1 MQYCRNCGHGNSDQH
16 EHCAE
21 CGAPLGATCPACGH
35 LVPPESRF
43 CNHCGARLSQVTPP
57 QPTEPAHE
65 QVLQSMRSLLPLSLA
80 EKIDAAAPQVAGER
94 REVTVLDLD
103 FGVLSAANDHL
114 DSEQAYLLID
124 EAMRQLAAVVY
135 EHEGTIDKYTGSGLI
150 ALFGLPLAHE
160 NDPERAIRAALGMLA
175 ALQPLQSRISEQ
187 YSVELQA
194 QIGIH
199 TGLLIGGKV
208 GSDRS
213 TGYTVVGDT
222 LDTARY
228 LQREAEAGTVLVS
241 FPMYQRTRPLFEF
254 HAVPHG
260 SVGPASKPIRAF
272 RLLRLRPRPE
282 RVRGLPGMQATM
294 VGREDGLA
302 QLNDALDLVRR
313 RQQARI
319 AFVTGEAGVGKSRL
333 VAEFVKAQAHH
344 DVQIY
349 QGNCLAYA
357 RAKPMW
363 LLADMLR
370 AMVQVS
376 ETSPADSQWQALEA
390 FVRGLELPADE
401 ILPYLADVLAI
412 EQREARI
419 EARLLSLEGSARQKL
434 THSVLRQA
442 IVRLAQLVPTIFVFE
457 DLHWIDPA
465 SRDFLVHL
473 IETLDDTPLMLVLVS
488 RPEERDTVVKPL
500 VEAAS
505 KRVEGFADVIV
516 PPLSEAEGELLVSQL
531 LPRTEGDATRVK
543 EHIVKRAAGNPFFAE
558 EIVRMLLDAG
568 GLVRKNGLHEV
579 TPLAD
584 DLLSTVPGT
593 LKGLIQS
600 RLDRL
605 PQELHEP
612 LVSAAVLGPAFP
624 TDLWYCMIGTGDR
637 IPDSILE
644 DLRVRQLVFCEPSG
658 RRHECVFYHALI
670 QEVVYD
676 TLLKR
681 TRQNLH
687 EKAAQ
692 TIEEGSYWP
701 TDQQAEALAYHFTR
715 SSQPL
720 KALPY
725 LARAGES
732 AVQRCAY
739 ETAIQHFSS
748 ALELMPEGDSSQS
761 ELQISIRLGMG
772 RALKFVGEYAAAG
785 LILKEVLAYL
795 VQPEVI
801 EEQPSAVRL
810 WVQALTEMADV
821 QAREGALGEAIAYLQ
836 AGLDLLGESADQDA
850 PNLWRILI
858 DRLALV
864 RFRQGQLDEAFDLA
878 NSAVLSL
885 PPGGA
890 EDVMT
895 LASLYNTLGG
905 VSWQKGNLSEAATY
919 VQRSL
924 DIYQQ
929 VGYLWGVANAYS
941 NLGILHYRLG
951 NWHQTLEDWE
961 QALDMRR
968 TMGDVQ
974 SEALTLSNLGQLLLS
989 MGEHK
994 QANEHYTRSLAMGQR
1009 LGDHWTSAN
1018 SMIGLAHLAV
1028 LHSRFREARTLAEK
1042 TLDLA
1047 ENIGSSENQ
1056 IQAGWLLA
1064 LIRSETDGVE
1074 KGLDLAWQAL
1084 DLARQSGLRDMEA
1097 DCLRVLGVLRARTGE
1112 WLEAETHFHES
1123 IEVCLQQ
1130 KDPYRQ
1136 GLALLEMGRLF
1147 QQLARAGD
1155 LAGTGW
1161 QARALEIL
1169 QEASA
1174 LFQRLGAAY
1183 DLRAAD
1189 ALLVQIE
1196 RRVETAMPAG
1206 LPQGEWRTA
1215 AVIWIDLTPSLEAD
1229 EEQSFEAMAGAMA
1242 ALLAIAKEYRGRM
1255 IQRRDGATIVFG
1267 APVSYEDD
1275 AERAV
1280 RAASRA
1286 IYHVTEANRHSAAPL
1301 TCRAAVSHGTLIA
1314 GQVGPQF
1321 HSEFAVRGA
1330 PVDQARSL
1338 AQSTPVGTVWV
1349 TDSVRAITERRFEY
1363 ELLPTS
1369 RIDHLVGERISGL
1382 IGMRARPEPT
1392 RGLPGIEARFVG
1404 RESTLHLMTG
1414 VAKHLE
1420 EGLGAMI
1427 WLEGEP
1433 GIGKSR
1439 LMREFTSKIKV
1450 KNPRFWRG
1458 RCTPHRSGH
1467 AFSLFTDLLGHAL
1480 NIQPSDST
1488 DQIRAKIDQ
1497 HIQRWPRDAQSTR
1510 PHLEALLG
1518 VEPSG
1523 FAGER
1528 LASLQPE
1535 QLQRQIFVALRK
1547 LFKSLAAENP
1557 LIVIADDLHW
1567 SDPVSAELLLFLVT
1581 MVTSEPILFV
1591 CAQRRQGADSPNDR
1605 LIRTQ
1610 SLISTQTVRLQLE
1623 RLSVVESELLLSELL
1638 SHQDLPEELV
1648 SAIVHQSEGN
1658 PYFLEEYV
1666 RMLIEQ
1672 GMVSL
1677 ARDGWLLNPDLDPE
1691 DLPLP
1696 SSLETLVRSRIDALP
1711 ADLKQFVQYGSIIGS
1726 PFEAR
1731 LLESIPQLPNV
1742 QVSLS
1747 RLESRLIV
1755 HAADEP
1761 GRWQFNH
1768 SLIETVA
1775 YETVLRA
1782 RRQALHLEVAEAMES
1797 HWSGFEADHAEE
1809 LAHHYSRAGQ
1819 GAKALSYLMLA
1830 GERAAAQYANQE
1842 ALSFFEQAT
1851 QMLNAMADPPLDLR
1865 YRVAIGLGDVHREMG
1880 QYVDSRTAL
1889 EQGLS
1894 LVESGQLSERQ
1905 QAGLYLRLG
1914 ETTRRQGDPDAAH
1927 DYTSRALHLLGEPD
1941 DRETQTEAVRLLTN
1955 LAWIHFSQGQFE
1967 QALERCQDGLAL
1979 AERAG
1984 ALNELSAV
1992 ENLLGGIHYSQSQW
2006 SEALHHT
2013 TRAMVLREQLG
2024 YTWGVAAS
2032 LSNLGI
2038 LAQMSGQWSKAWS
2051 FFERSLAIRQEIG
2064 DVEGIANAHNNL
2076 GTLAQDQGQSE
2087 LAEQHLQA
2095 SLEIAIP
2102 FELGV
2107 YVIHANMTLAKVL
2120 LWRGEI
2126 ESARSALATSTHEAD
2141 LLGAKNALA
2150 ENTQV
2155 LAQILMAE
2163 GDWPE
2168 AKEQAGRAV
2177 TLAVEIGMPALEAA
2191 AWRTVA
2197 EIELHLGDLGAARKA
2212 LTRAQELL
2220 DTLTDELRTGRAAAL
2235 AGRISLAE
2243 GQVDQAKE
2251 DLQGARDIL
2260 GRLGAG
2266 RDLKQ
2271 VQETIRRLPRPDA
2284 GELSRSAAD

>member
-1 MQYCRNCGHGNSDQH
+1 LQVAPDQ
-16 EHCAE
+16 
-21 CGAPLGATCPACGH
+21 PI
-35 LVPPESRF
+35 
-43 CNHCGARLSQVTPP
+43 
-57 QPTEPAHE
+57 EPAHE
-65 QVLQSMRSLLPLSLA
+65 EVLQSMRSLLPQALA
-80 EKIDAAAPQVAGER
+80 DKIDAAAPHVAGER
-94 REVTVLDLD
+94 REVTILDLD
-103 FGVLSAANDHL
+103 FGALGGSNEHL
-114 DSEQAYLLID
+114 DSEQSYLLVD
-124 EAMRQLAAVVY
+124 EAMRKLAAVVY
-135 EHEGTIDKYTGSGLI
+135 EYEGTIDRYTGSGLV
-150 ALFGLPLAHE
+150 ALFGLPVAHE
-160 NDPERAIRAALGMLA
+160 NDPERALRASLSMMAV
-175 ALQPLQSRISEQ
+175 LQPLQSRISEQ
-187 YSVELQA
+187 YGVELKIR
-194 QIGIH
+194 IGIH
-199 TGLLIGGKV
+199 TGLLIGGKI

-228 LQREAEAGTVLVS
+228 LQDEAEPGSVLVS
-241 FPMYQRTRPLFEF
+241 FPTYQRTRPLFEF
-254 HAVPHG
+254 QAVSHG
-260 SVGPASKPIRAF
+260 SVGPPSRPIRAF

-282 RVRGLPGMQATM
+282 RIRGLPGMQVTM
-294 VGREDGLA
+294 VGRKDGLA
-302 QLNDALDLVRR
+302 QLNDALDLVRHQ
-313 RQQARI
+313 QQASI
-319 AFVTGEAGVGKSRL
+319 AFVTGDAGVGKSRL
-333 VAEFVKAQAHH
+333 VTEFFKAQAHH

-357 RAKPMW
+357 RTKPLW

-370 AMVQVS
+370 AIVQIS
-376 ETSPADSQWQALEA
+376 ETSPVDSQWQALEA
-390 FVRGLELPADE
+390 FVNRLELPGE
-401 ILPYLADVLAI
+401 ELLPYLADVLSI
-412 EQREARI
+412 EQREAKVA
-419 EARLLSLEGSARQKL
+419 ARLRSLEGNARRKL
-434 THSVLRQA
+434 TYSVLRQA
-442 IVRLAQLVPTIFVFE
+442 FVRLAQQAPTVFVFE

-465 SRDFLVHL
+465 SRDFVVHL
-473 IETLDDTPLMLVLVS
+473 IETLDDAALMLVLVS
-488 RPEERDTVVKPL
+488 RPEERDTVVRPL
-500 VEAAS
+500 IEATG
-505 KRVEGFADVIV
+505 KRPDGFADIFV

-531 LPRTEGDATRVK
+531 LPHGEGNTTQVR
-543 EHIVKRAAGNPFFAE
+543 ELIVKRAAGNPFYAE

-568 GLVRKNGLHEV
+568 GLVPHNGQYEV
-579 TPLAD
+579 TPQANE
-584 DLLSTVPGT
+584 LLETVPGT

-605 PQELHEP
+605 PHELYQT
-612 LVSAAVLGPAFP
+612 LVVAAVLGPAFP
-624 TDLWYCMIGTGDR
+624 SELWHCLAGGGDR
-637 IPDSILE
+637 IPE
-644 DLRVRQLVFCEPSG
+644 AVLRELRTKQLIFCETS
-658 RRHECVFYHALI
+658 RHEECMFGHALI
-670 QEVVYD
+670 QEVMYD
-676 TLLKR
+676 TLLAR
-681 TRQNLH
+681 TRARLH
-687 EKAAQ
+687 EQVAQ
-692 TIEEGSYWP
+692 TVEQGAYWSP
-701 TDQQAEALAYHFTR
+701 DQQAEALAYHYSR
-715 SSQPL
+715 STQPL

-725 LARAGES
+725 LAHAGAN

-739 ETAIQHFSS
+739 ETAIQHYRLAMKLVVDSDS
-748 ALELMPEGDSSQS
+748 RATELHFEIQ
-761 ELQISIRLGMG
+761 LGLS
-772 RALKFVGEYAAAG
+772 RALKFIGRYAEASR
-785 LILKEVLAYL
+785 ILREALGHL

-801 EEQPSAVRL
+801 EQPSAVRL

-821 QAREGALGEAIAYLQ
+821 QVREGALGEAIAYLQ
-836 AGLDLLGESADQDA
+836 AGLDLLGEGAVQDS
-850 PNLWRILI
+850 PQLWRILI
-858 DRLALV
+858 DRLALI

-885 PPGGA
+885 PPGDT
-890 EDVMT
+890 EDEMV

-924 DIYQQ
+924 DLYQQ
-929 VGYLWGVANAYS
+929 VGYLWGMANAHS

-951 NWHQTLEDWE
+951 NWYQTLEDWE
-961 QALDMRR
+961 HALDMRR

-994 QANEHYTRSLAMGQR
+994 QASEHYSRSLAMGER
-1009 LGDHWTSAN
+1009 LGDHWTTAN
-1018 SMIGLAHLAV
+1018 SLIGLAHLAV
-1028 LHSRFREARTLAEK
+1028 FQTRFQEAQDFAEQA
-1042 TLDLA
+1042 LDLA

-1056 IQAGWLLA
+1056 IQASWLLA
-1064 LIRSETDGVE
+1064 LIRSETDGME

-1084 DLARQSGLRDMEA
+1084 DLARQNGLRDMEA

-1147 QQLARAGD
+1147 QHLARAGD

-1174 LFQRLGAAY
+1174 LFQQLGAAY
-1183 DLRAAD
+1183 DLKATD

-1196 RRVETAMPAG
+1196 RGAETAAPAG

-1215 AVIWIDLTPSLEAD
+1215 AIVWIDLTPSPDAD
-1229 EEQSFEAMAGAMA
+1229 EEQTFEAMAGAMA
-1242 ALLAIAKEYRGRM
+1242 ALIAISKEYRGRM

-1286 IYHVTEANRHSAAPL
+1286 IYHVMEANRHSTTPL

-1338 AQSTPVGTVWV
+1338 AQSTPPGTVWV
-1349 TDSVRAITERRFEY
+1349 TDSVRTTTERRFEY
-1363 ELLPTS
+1363 ELLPSS
-1369 RIDHLVGERISGL
+1369 RIDHLVGERVSGL
-1382 IGMRARPEPT
+1382 LGLRAQPEPT

-1404 RESTLHLMTG
+1404 RESALQLMTNVSG
-1414 VAKHLE
+1414 HLKQ
-1420 EGLGAMI
+1420 GLGALI

-1439 LMREFTSKIKV
+1439 LMREFTARIEVEK
-1450 KNPRFWRG
+1450 PRLWRG

-1480 NIQPSDST
+1480 NIQPSDSM
-1488 DQIRAKIDQ
+1488 DKIRVKIDQ
-1497 HIQRWPRDAQSTR
+1497 VIQTWPRDAQSTR

-1518 VEPSG
+1518 LEPSG
-1523 FAGER
+1523 FVGER

-1547 LFKSLAAENP
+1547 LFKSLASENP

-1610 SLISTQTVRLQLE
+1610 SLISSQTIRLQLE
-1623 RLSVVESELLLSELL
+1623 RLSVVESELLLAELL
-1638 SHQDLPEELV
+1638 SHQDLPGELV

-1658 PYFLEEYV
+1658 PYFLEEYI

-1672 GMVSL
+1672 GLVSL
-1677 ARDGWLLNPDLDPE
+1677 AQDGWVLNPDLDPE

-1696 SSLETLVRSRIDALP
+1696 SSLETLIRSRIDALP
-1711 ADLKQFVQYGSIIGS
+1711 ADLKQLVQYGSIIGS

-1742 QVSLS
+1742 QVNLT
-1747 RLESRLIV
+1747 RLESRLIL
-1755 HAADEP
+1755 HTADEP

-1809 LAHHYSRAGQ
+1809 LAHHYSRAVQ

-1830 GERAAAQYANQE
+1830 GERATAQYANQE

-1851 QMLNAMADPPLDLR
+1851 QQLNALSDPPLDLQ
-1865 YRVAIGLGDVHREMG
+1865 YRLAIGLGDVHREMG
-1880 QYVDSRTAL
+1880 QYVDSRAAL
-1889 EQGLS
+1889 EQALN

-1914 ETTRRQGDPDAAH
+1914 ETIRRQGDPDAAH
-1927 DYTSRALHLLGEPD
+1927 SYTSRALHLLDEPD

-1955 LAWIHFSQGQFE
+1955 LAWIHFSQGKFE
-1967 QALERCQDGLAL
+1967 QALQQAEDGLAL

-1992 ENLLGGIHYSQSQW
+1992 ENLMGGIHYSQSQW

-2076 GTLAQDQGQSE
+2076 GTLAQDQGKSE
-2087 LAEQHLQA
+2087 LAEKHLKA

-2102 FELGV
+2102 FQLGV

-2120 LWRGEI
+2120 LWRGEM
-2126 ESARSALATSTHEAD
+2126 EAARSALATSTQEAE
-2141 LLGAKNALA
+2141 LLGAKHALA
-2150 ENTQV
+2150 ENTQI

-2163 GDWPE
+2163 GDLLE
-2168 AKEQAGRAV
+2168 AKKQAEHSAAI
-2177 TLAVEIGMPALEAA
+2177 AVEIGMPAVEAA
-2191 AWRTVA
+2191 ARRTVA
-2197 EIELHLGDLGAARKA
+2197 EIDLHLGDLAAARESLAKA
-2212 LTRAQELL
+2212 QRLL
-2220 DTLTDELRTGRAAAL
+2220 DTVTDELQTGWAAAL
-2235 AGRISLAE
+2235 AGRISLAK
-2243 GQVDQAKE
+2243 GQVNQAEK
-2251 DLQGARDIL
+2251 DLQVARDIF

-2271 VQETIRRLPRPDA
+2271 VQDTIRRLPRPDA
-2284 GELSRSAAD
+2284 SELLKVLGD